1 MENHSTWRDQQI
13 VEINMQN
20 MRVEVKENILYFLD
34 VSIFKT
40 LLFDRTTRK
49 NIIWA
54 TNDYASFGEQY
65 AADQQIL
72 PTCIKGLWGNTI
84 RPRSDK
90 SKTEQSARV
99 RDKAE
104 VFTPSW
110 VCNSQNNLIDNAWF
124 GKRGVFNTETE
135 KSWITNHD
143 KIIFPDEKGKSWQ
156 DYVKENRLEIT
167 CGEAP
172 YLVSRYDNVTGETIP
187 VSERIGLLDRK
198 LRIVSEN
205 TDNEENWLFW
215 AKKAVQS
222 VYGFD
227 WQGDNVL
234 LAREN
239 LLFTIMDFYEAKW
252 SHPLEKNLKYL
263 GELARIISWNI
274 WQMDGL
280 KFVVPNSCHD
290 EVISDTA
297 FTGKATTTIQCEG
310 CKKNEPAKHNGIYCR
325 IYDWSA
331 NRSIEFYSLC
341 KSGKNK

>member
-1 MENHSTWRDQQI
+1 MKSEYIEMSMSVD
-13 VEINMQN
+13 
-20 MRVEVKENILYFLD
+20 VKENILYFLSPD
-34 VSIFKT
+34 ILKT
-40 LLFDRTTRK
+40 LLLDRTTRK

-54 TNDYASFGEQY
+54 TNDYAYLGEQY
-65 AADQQIL
+65 SANQQII
-72 PTCIKGLWGNTI
+72 PSCITGLFGNTI

-90 SKTEQSARV
+90 SKAEQSARV

-110 VCNSQNNLIDNAWF
+110 VCNCQNNLIDNAWF
-124 GKRGVFNTETE
+124 ERENVFNVEQE
-135 KSWITNHD
+135 KSWKTNLD
-143 KIIFPDEKGKSWQ
+143 KIIFHDGKRKTWK

-172 YLVSRYDNVTGETIP
+172 YLASRYDTVTGVSIP
-187 VSERIGLLDRK
+187 VKDRIGLLDRK

-205 TDNEENWLFW
+205 TEDVTEWLKW
-215 AKKAVQS
+215 AKYAVQS

-239 LLFTIMDFYEAKW
+239 LLFTVIDFYRKKFGK
-252 SHPLEKNLKYL
+252 PLEGNIKYL
-263 GELARIISWNI
+263 LELARILSWNI

-280 KFVVPNSCHD
+280 KFVVPNSCSADCVGCAKKDVDKHD
-290 EVISDTA
+290 
-297 FTGKATTTIQCEG
+297 
-310 CKKNEPAKHNGIYCR
+310 GIRCR

-331 NRSIEFYSLC
+331 NRSIEFYSLY
-341 KSGKNK
+341 KGVK

>member
-1 MENHSTWRDQQI
+1 MKE
-13 VEINMQN
+13 VNMQN
-20 MRVEVKENILYFLD
+20 MRVDVKENIIYFLD
-34 VSIFKT
+34 PSILKT

-54 TNDYASFGEQY
+54 TNDYAALCEQY
-65 AADQQIL
+65 AADQQIV
-72 PTCIKGLWGNTI
+72 PSCITGLFGNTI

-110 VCNSQNNLIDNAWF
+110 VCNCQNNLIDDAWF
-124 GKRGVFNTETE
+124 GRSGVFNIETE
-135 KSWITNHD
+135 KGWLTNRD
-143 KIIFPDEKGKSWQ
+143 KIIFPDEKSKSWR

-172 YLVSRYDNVTGETIP
+172 YLVSRYDSVTGEIIP
-187 VSERIGLLDRK
+187 VDDRIGLLDRK

-205 TDNEENWLFW
+205 TESEEEWLSW

-239 LLFTIMDFYEAKW
+239 LLFTVMDYYEAKFGC
-252 SHPLEKNLKYL
+252 SLEKKLEYL
-263 GELARIISWNI
+263 NELARIISWNI

-280 KFVVPNSCHD
+280 KFVVPNSCCD
-290 EVISDTA
+290 EVVTE
-297 FTGKATTTIQCEG
+297 TTLMGESRKVVSCEG
-310 CKKNEPAKHNGIYCR
+310 CKKNDPSKHNGIYCR
-325 IYDWSA
+325 IYDWPA

-341 KSGKNK
+341 KGKRK